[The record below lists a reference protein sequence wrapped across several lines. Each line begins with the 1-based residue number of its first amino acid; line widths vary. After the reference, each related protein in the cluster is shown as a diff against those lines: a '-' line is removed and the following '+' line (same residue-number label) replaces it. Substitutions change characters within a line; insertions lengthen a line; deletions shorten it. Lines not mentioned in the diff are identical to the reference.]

1 VETTVSGKS
10 IVTPRGWEDLSKM
23 LLLYEANGIEADE
36 DLIVQYLQN
45 EKTAKEFSVYLDLFN
60 KYKEK
65 YPVDAILNGEIPDG
79 MAERASE
86 AGFDE
91 VYTLIGLMLSSVK
104 DEVRERMEERR
115 LLESVKLCIRE
126 YKSEAS
132 EDLAPADNIKRLIE
146 RIETGREAGLRS
158 HSLTR
163 EESDRMLRTVS
174 CLYDMADLIK
184 AAPDYETSYEVIREA
199 YGRLAAAHNEKA
211 GITRGRMDNMFRFA
225 ERCWGEDKEILMAAT
240 ELTADP
246 DSVSFIST
254 YGCDE
259 YFRHNKGLLLD
270 ERDMAI
276 KRQIE
281 DLGL

>member
-1 VETTVSGKS
+1 ME
-10 IVTPRGWEDLSKM
+10 
-23 LLLYEANGIEADE
+23 
-36 DLIVQYLQN
+36 
-45 EKTAKEFSVYLDLFN
+45 
-60 KYKEK
+60 
-65 YPVDAILNGEIPDG
+65 AILEGDAPEE
-79 MAERASE
+79 MAERASA

-91 VYTLIGLMLSSVK
+91 VYTLIGLMLSSIKEDVN
-104 DEVRERMEERR
+104 ERMEERR
-115 LLESVKLCIRE
+115 LLESVRLCVKE
-126 YKSEAS
+126 YKAAS
-132 EDLAPADNIKRLIE
+132 AGELAPEDNLKKLIA

-174 CLYDMADLIK
+174 CLYEMADLVK
-184 AAPDYETSYEVIREA
+184 DSPDYEASFEVIRDS

-211 GITRGRMDNMFRFA
+211 AHTRSRMDNMFRFA
-225 ERCWGEDKEILMAAT
+225 EKCWGEDKEMLMAAT

-246 DSVSFIST
+246 DCVSFIST

-270 ERDMAI
+270 ERDIEI

-281 DLGL
+281 ELGI

>member
-1 VETTVSGKS
+1 MRLNKTYRVVLVHRDRYLVRNGE
-10 IVTPRGWEDLSKM
+10 EE
-23 LLLYEANGIEADE
+23 LYCVPAGSLRYREE
-36 DLIVQYLQN
+36 
-45 EKTAKEFSVYLDLFN
+45 
-60 KYKEK
+60 
-65 YPVDAILNGEIPDG
+65 YPVDAILDGEVPEG
-79 MAERASE
+79 MTERVSQ

-146 RIETGREAGLRS
+146 RIETGRESGLRS

-184 AAPDYETSYEVIREA
+184 AAPDYEASYEVIREA

-270 ERDMAI
+270 ERDMEI
-276 KRQIE
+276 KRQICLSE
-281 DLGL
+281 IWFKLTFGKMLPALIKLMLQVMLIR

>member
-1 VETTVSGKS
+1 
-10 IVTPRGWEDLSKM
+10 
-23 LLLYEANGIEADE
+23 
-36 DLIVQYLQN
+36 
-45 EKTAKEFSVYLDLFN
+45 
-60 KYKEK
+60 
-65 YPVDAILNGEIPDG
+65 
-79 MAERASE
+79 
-86 AGFDE
+86 
-91 VYTLIGLMLSSVK
+91 
-104 DEVRERMEERR
+104 
-115 LLESVKLCIRE
+115 
-126 YKSEAS
+126 
-132 EDLAPADNIKRLIE
+132 
-146 RIETGREAGLRS
+146 
-158 HSLTR
+158 
-163 EESDRMLRTVS
+163 
-174 CLYDMADLIK
+174 MADLIK
-184 AAPDYETSYEVIREA
+184 AAPDYEASYEVIREA